1 MCSKIWF
8 LQFFSLLL
16 VSFACTPKKT
26 ALDQYFEGVT
36 WEGVNAPAYELK
48 IKNCRYQYKGELG
61 EAATRLEMVDDKRL
75 RMNHQGGDTF
85 FVSIFNWAEKKILVL
100 HDSLNAIQF
109 FKSAQ
114 LKELPTLDNHD
125 KIDLGSLGLSVSI
138 GEVLPLNLLQYPDEY
153 TQEDVKSNGIKRS
166 GALVSD
172 KAIVVDLSS
181 ENRILSITQSNILPE
196 AIPNLVAKLSDQ
208 LGFPPNQA
216 MIDTSD
222 ENRITE
228 RVYTWKLVGLTIS
241 LYLDFNPDGRNQ
253 KLDLA
258 GKLGRLIVRDDFLTQ
273 VEVFKANF
281 LNQN

>member
-1 MCSKIWF
+1 MRSKIWF
-8 LQFFSLLL
+8 LQFLSLLL
-16 VSFACTPKKT
+16 VGFACTPKKT

-36 WEGVNAPAYELK
+36 WEGVNAPGYELK

-75 RMNHQGGDTF
+75 QMNHQGGGTF
-85 FVSIFNWAEKKILVL
+85 FVSVLDLAEKKILVL

-109 FKSAQ
+109 FKSDQ

-125 KIDLGSLGLSVSI
+125 KIDLGSLGLGVSI

-166 GALVSD
+166 GVLVSD
-172 KAIVVDLSS
+172 KEIVVDLSA

-208 LGFPPNQA
+208 LGFPPSQET
-216 MIDTSD
+216 IDTPD
-222 ENRITE
+222 ENRVTE
-228 RVYTWKLVGLTIS
+228 RVYIWKLVGLTVA

-253 KLDLA
+253 KLDSV